1 MEFTKSM
8 KFVYFGV
15 GFTLAATVTMFGLS
29 FVRPMLTE
37 NTPRYIFVLCMLSP
51 LIIGVPYGLRVI
63 HVARRD
69 GLRLGKA
76 LKKAVRP

>member
-1 MEFTKSM
+1 MEFTNSM

-51 LIIGVPYGLRVI
+51 LIIGVPYGLRVT

-76 LKKAVRP
+76 LKKALRP